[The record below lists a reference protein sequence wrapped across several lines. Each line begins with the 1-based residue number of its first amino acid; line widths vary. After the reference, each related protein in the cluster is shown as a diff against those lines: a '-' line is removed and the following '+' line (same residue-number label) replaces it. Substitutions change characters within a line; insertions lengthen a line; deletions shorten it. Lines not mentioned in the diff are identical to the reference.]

1 MHGNKNKQTN
11 KQTHENKIL
20 NPECFFFVWKKI
32 FAEHKKRK
40 IINNPGYHFCQLDND
55 SI

>member
-20 NPECFFFVWKKI
+20 NPECFFCVEKNI
-32 FAEHKKRK
+32 CGTQKRK